1 MKRLLCVSFSIL
13 ALLLPSCSKKAASPH
28 TKTIG
33 VTLATRAHI
42 FYKDLEDGLRQEAKK
57 QNYDLIVTS
66 AEFDLGKQ
74 ISQVEDFISRKV
86 DAIVVCPVYSRGIGP
101 AIRSS
106 NTAHIP
112 VFTADIAAE
121 EGDVTC
127 HVASDNFAGGK
138 LAGEFISKALNNK
151 GTIAI
156 IDYPVVTSVIDRV
169 NGFKSAV
176 AQHPTLAIVAD
187 VNGQA
192 VRDKAMQATSD
203 VLQAHPKLDAIFGIN
218 DDSALGALDAVQQF
232 NRNGVLIVGYDAT
245 PPARDAILKD
255 TPLKA
260 DVIQYPVRIGE
271 KTIQEIQ
278 NYFAGK
284 EVPKL
289 VPVEV
294 GIVDKEALA
303 HEEKK

>member
-1 MKRLLCVSFSIL
+1 MKTFLSIATCFLFIGLL
-13 ALLLPSCSKKAASPH
+13 SCTKKEGATH
-28 TKTIG
+28 RKTIG

-86 DAIVVCPVYSRGIGP
+86 DAIVVCPVDSRGIGP

-106 NTAHIP
+106 NNARIP

-138 LAGEFISKALNNK
+138 LAGEFISKALNNQ

-176 AQHPTLAIVAD
+176 EQHPGLTLVAD

-232 NRNGVLIVGYDAT
+232 NRNSVLIVGYDAT
-245 PPARDAILKD
+245 PPARDAILKN

-260 DVIQYPVRIGE
+260 DVIQYPIRIGE

-278 NYFAGK
+278 NFFAGK

-303 HEEKK
+303 RESQK